1 MDYLNERQSVID
13 AGLRL
18 VAEGLIARTW
28 GNLSL
33 RLNENLCAITP
44 SGRTYADLNPE
55 DIVIMKIDDLSYEGV
70 IVPSSEKALH
80 ALAYRMDAS
89 IKAVVH
95 THQLMA
101 SCVAAARR
109 SLNVADS
116 SLASSLGGN
125 QIRCGAYA
133 LPGTQKLARASVQ
146 ALKGRKAALMAN
158 HGAVCVGANLEE
170 AFTVASALESACE
183 KFIAAEYERRHGQ
196 PCDIASRFAAY
207 LKDSGV

>member
-1 MDYLNERQSVID
+1 MNYLNERQSVIE

-18 VAEGLIARTW
+18 VEEGLIARTW

-33 RLNENLCAITP
+33 RLSEDLCAITP
-44 SGRTYADLNPE
+44 SGRTYAGLKPE
-55 DIVIMKIDDLSYEGV
+55 EIVILNIRDLSYEGA

-80 ALAYRMDAS
+80 ALAYQMDAS

-109 SLNVADS
+109 SLRVADPD
-116 SLASSLGGN
+116 LAVTLGN
-125 QIRCGAYA
+125 SKIHCGAYA
-133 LPGTQKLARASVQ
+133 LPGTHKLARASVQ

-158 HGAVCVGANLEE
+158 HGAVCVGESLDE
-170 AFTVASALESACE
+170 AFNVASCLETACE
-183 KFIAAEYERRHGQ
+183 NFITTEYERRHGR
-196 PCDIASRFAAY
+196 PSDIASRFASY
-207 LKDSGV
+207 LKTRGA